1 MYPSGGGDSDTN
13 SRNRMT
19 MQDYYRFMCHYK
31 GDQPNPYI
39 CYGLLSSQ
47 SVVDARAC
55 IDESRLWYIIRNQ
68 DMLSSEHMQGITD
81 AVGDG
86 CVDGDALG
94 KRTIVPSSHIGGRC
108 YFHENFHD
116 GLAVCRVH
124 SAPDIF
130 TPFTCN
136 AKWPE
141 ITSALEPGQTPSDR
155 ADIVVRVYHM
165 KLTEY
170 LDEIKPGRA
179 FGPITVGIVTVV
191 LCVWSLFF

>member
-1 MYPSGGGDSDTN
+1 
-13 SRNRMT
+13 

-47 SVVDARAC
+47 SVVDARTC

-68 DMLSSEHMQGITD
+68 DMFRSEHMQGITD

-86 CVDGDALG
+86 CVDGDAVG
-94 KRTIVPSSHIGGRC
+94 KRTIVPSSHMGGSR
-108 YFHENFHD
+108 YFNENFHD

-124 SAPDIF
+124 GAPDVF
-130 TPFTCN
+130 TTFTCN
-136 AKWPE
+136 PKWPE
-141 ITSALEPGQTPSDR
+141 ITAALEPGQAPSDR
-155 ADIVVRVYHM
+155 ADVVVRVYHM